1 MKVAG
6 GRYGEYLAS
15 LPRNGSVNVIHII
28 NVCDS
33 LIADI
38 KKLQK
43 RYKNPLLDFKCGEN
57 CCFNHY
63 GMFASDAE
71 ATLNYIKT
79 ILQNNDERI
88 PYADALEVYQLL
100 NEIRDIH
107 NQVTPAGSVFKFDLE
122 KFFTLIWKLGSMKVM
137 RKYMVLLMRHSKR

>member
-43 RYKNPLLDFKCGEN
+43 RYKNPLLGF
-57 CCFNHY
+57 
-63 GMFASDAE
+63 
-71 ATLNYIKT
+71 
-79 ILQNNDERI
+79 
-88 PYADALEVYQLL
+88 
-100 NEIRDIH
+100 
-107 NQVTPAGSVFKFDLE
+107 
-122 KFFTLIWKLGSMKVM
+122 
-137 RKYMVLLMRHSKR
+137 